1 MSTAGPQAVAGQVE
15 RRAAT
20 PVTGAVAGILFA
32 VLFGV
37 SVTILTTTMADVTED
52 GGAWLEGSARSIKF
66 ALALVP
72 FAGLFFLWFI
82 AVARDRLGRFE
93 DQFFSTVFI
102 GSGLLFLA
110 MVFAAAASAGAMV
123 AAYAGDPS
131 GFADSS
137 TYTYARQMIAQIFS
151 VYALRMAAIFQISQ
165 ATLWLRTGVMPRW
178 MALLTYP
185 VALVLL
191 FTFTQAQWVI
201 LVFPG
206 WVLLVSVYI
215 LIVNLRRGSI
225 AADDARDTRSGA
237 SDSTDGASGS
247 PTEASE
253 PAVERHRAT

>member
-1 MSTAGPQAVAGQVE
+1 VRDLPVTRMRGPTTASEAQGDATTRVE
-15 RRAAT
+15 RRVAT
-20 PVTGAVAGILFA
+20 PVAGAIAGILFA

-37 SVTILTTTMADVTED
+37 SVTLIRSTVADLAHDTGD
-52 GGAWLEGSARSIKF
+52 WLHTGAGELKF

-110 MVFAAAASAGAMV
+110 MMFAAAASAGAIA
-123 AAYAGDPS
+123 AAYAKDPS
-131 GFADSS
+131 AFAASS
-137 TYTYARQMIAQIFS
+137 TYLYARQMIAQIFNT
-151 VYALRMAAIFQISQ
+151 YALRMAAVFLISQ

-185 VALVLL
+185 LALVLL
-191 FTFTQAQWVI
+191 FVVTQASWVI

-206 WVLLVSVYI
+206 WVFLVSVYI
-215 LIVNLRRGSI
+215 LVVNLRRQE
-225 AADDARDTRSGA
+225 ADGDESVSAEQGGA
-237 SDSTDGASGS
+237 SA
-247 PTEASE
+247 
-253 PAVERHRAT
+253 

>member
-1 MSTAGPQAVAGQVE
+1 MDGETQSHVKQVE
-15 RRAAT
+15 RRATT
-20 PVTGAVAGILFA
+20 PVAGAIAGIAFA

-37 SVTILTTTMADVTED
+37 SVTILTTTMADVAED
-52 GGAWLEGSARSIKF
+52 SGAWLEGGARSIKF

-82 AVARDRLGRFE
+82 AVARERLGRFE

-123 AAYAGDPS
+123 ASFARDPS

-215 LIVNLRRGSI
+215 LVVNVRRRPDVASI
-225 AADDARDTRSGA
+225 EPVSRVGVLPASADGPGA
-237 SDSTDGASGS
+237 K
-247 PTEASE
+247 
-253 PAVERHRAT
+253 

>member
-1 MSTAGPQAVAGQVE
+1 MSTAAPTGVAKQVE
-15 RRAAT
+15 RRATT
-20 PVTGAVAGILFA
+20 PIAGAIAGIAFA

-37 SVTILTTTMADVTED
+37 SVTILTTAMADASE
-52 GGAWLEGSARSIKF
+52 GSGAWLEDSAGSLKF

-82 AVARDRLGRFE
+82 AVARERLGRFE

-110 MVFAAAASAGAMV
+110 TIFAAAASSGAMV
-123 AAYAGDPS
+123 ASYARDPS

-137 TYTYARQMIAQIFS
+137 TYLYARQMTAQIFS

-178 MALLTYP
+178 LALLTYP
-185 VALVLL
+185 VAIVLL

-206 WVLLVSVYI
+206 WVFLVSAYI
-215 LIVNLRRGSI
+215 LVVSLRRRIDAS
-225 AADDARDTRSGA
+225 AAASAPPGDDRGT
-237 SDSTDGASGS
+237 
-247 PTEASE
+247 P
-253 PAVERHRAT
+253 

>member
-1 MSTAGPQAVAGQVE
+1 MDGETQSQMKQVE
-15 RRAAT
+15 RRATT
-20 PVTGAVAGILFA
+20 PVAGAVAGIAFA
-32 VLFGV
+32 ALFGV
-37 SVTILTTTMADVTED
+37 SVTILTTTMADVGD
-52 GGAWLEGSARSIKF
+52 GSGVWLEDSAGSLKF

-82 AVARDRLGRFE
+82 AVARERLGRFE

-110 MVFAAAASAGAMV
+110 MVFAAAASAGAMI

-137 TYTYARQMIAQIFS
+137 TYLYARQMVAEIFS

-178 MALLTYP
+178 MALLTFP

-206 WVLLVSVYI
+206 WVLLVSLYI
-215 LIVNLRRGSI
+215 LVVSLRRGPGAI
-225 AADDARDTRSGA
+225 AGAPAPPAGAPDAPA
-237 SDSTDGASGS
+237 GS
-247 PTEASE
+247 VAPPAEASE
-253 PAVERHRAT
+253 SAVEGPGAS